1 MLPKLTIPLA
11 AALVASALFVAPAQ
25 GDDRPLIWEPTMP
38 NKNALGARV
47 GSRLPTPWHST
58 AGVTLSVENKDAKLG
73 FKPMTMWGTLELPS
87 QSGRGRER
95 KTRLQMTAR
104 GVEGTRTAIVSRS
117 VKATLPTLDA
127 QIDQSFAVDHDPRGA
142 HQLRLRGTQSVRL
155 TSPRTRTSVVAS
167 TSRSDT
173 SPWKTAITV
182 EQPFRKTLKFS
193 ARVDGENWSS
203 KKTRVGASYSFK
215 W

>member
-1 MLPKLTIPLA
+1 MA
-11 AALVASALFVAPAQ
+11 MAFVATLFAASPAL

-38 NKNALGARV
+38 NENALGARV
-47 GSRLPTPWHST
+47 GTRLPTPWHST
-58 AGVTLSVENKDAKLG
+58 AGVTLSVEDKGAKLG
-73 FKPMTMWGTLELPS
+73 FKPMTMWGTVEMPS

-95 KTRLQMTAR
+95 KTRLQLSAR

-117 VKATLPTLDA
+117 VKATLPSLDA
-127 QIDQSFAVDHDPRGA
+127 EIDQSLAVDHDPRGP

-155 TSPRTRTSVVAS
+155 TSPKTRTSVVAS

-182 EQPFRKTLKFS
+182 EQPVRKALKFS